1 MGTLKTT
8 NIQSI
13 SGSGTVT
20 LGVSGETF
28 TNAAGTTF
36 TVSNG
41 TMSGQMYPA
50 FAAYLTADQTIT
62 NATYTKVAMANEYF
76 DTDSAYD
83 ASTNYRFTVPTGK
96 AGKYF
101 LYGRL
106 FCDSGTNSEMNSV
119 IMAFKLNGSTYIREQ
134 STNMAS
140 NPGRNL
146 GLTLTAIVDLS
157 ASDYIELWVNPN
169 DASGNPIVDGAT
181 VFGASGAGN
190 EFGGYRIGA

>member
-1 MGTLKTT
+1 
-8 NIQSI
+8 
-13 SGSGTVT
+13 
-20 LGVSGETF
+20 
-28 TNAAGTTF
+28 
-36 TVSNG
+36 
-41 TMSGQMYPA
+41 
-50 FAAYLTADQTIT
+50 
-62 NATYTKVAMANEYF
+62 
-76 DTDSAYD
+76 
-83 ASTNYRFTVPTGK
+83 
-96 AGKYF
+96 
-101 LYGRL
+101 
-106 FCDSGTNSEMNSV
+106 MNSV

-146 GLTLTAIVDLS
+146 GLTLTAIVNLS